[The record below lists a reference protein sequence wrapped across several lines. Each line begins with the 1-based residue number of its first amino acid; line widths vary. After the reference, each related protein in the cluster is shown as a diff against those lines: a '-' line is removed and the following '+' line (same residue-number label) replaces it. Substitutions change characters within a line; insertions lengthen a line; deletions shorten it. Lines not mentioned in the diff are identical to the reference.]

1 MARICDNCG
10 RGIAYGQAVSHAK
23 NRVKRLFKPNLQKL
37 KVLDDGDVRHV
48 KFCTSC
54 IQRLKRDSR
63 LGPFRVINYAPTVA
77 ESILKASKIV
87 QPEKKHVEKI
97 PETALKIEDI
107 VGKG

>member
-10 RGIAYGQAVSHAK
+10 RGIAYGNAVSHAK

-37 KVLDDGDVRHV
+37 KVLHDGAVRRV

-63 LGPFRVINYAPTVA
+63 LGPFRVISFTPTAV
-77 ESILKASKIV
+77 ESIPKTSKII
-87 QPEKKHVEKI
+87 QPEKKHV
-97 PETALKIEDI
+97 
-107 VGKG
+107 

>member
-1 MARICDNCG
+1 MARICDNCR

-63 LGPFRVINYAPTVA
+63 LGPFRVINYTPSVA
-77 ESILKASKIV
+77 ESILKAKKIV
-87 QPEKKHVEKI
+87 QPEKKPVEKT
-97 PETALKIEDI
+97 PEPALKIEDI
-107 VGKG
+107 VGKV

>member
-1 MARICDNCG
+1 M
-10 RGIAYGQAVSHAK
+10 
-23 NRVKRLFKPNLQKL
+23 FKPNLQKL